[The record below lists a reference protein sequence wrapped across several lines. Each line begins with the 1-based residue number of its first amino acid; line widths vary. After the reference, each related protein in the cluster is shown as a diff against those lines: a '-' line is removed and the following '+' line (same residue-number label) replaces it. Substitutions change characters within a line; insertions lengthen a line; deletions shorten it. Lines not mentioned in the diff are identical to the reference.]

1 MRRQKQ
7 MGDEDGEYEE
17 DEEPEFEEEEEEEGE
32 EAAAPGNEPGS
43 DEDAWLEALE
53 SDNLDERGDLKR
65 KRPAFMTARQVPLEI
80 HPQAQ
85 KKTWGHL
92 SSFCPSF
99 LFLFFFSFP
108 LSAAGDVG

>member
-1 MRRQKQ
+1 

-17 DEEPEFEEEEEEEGE
+17 DEEPEFEEEEEEGE

-85 KKTWGHL
+85 KKTGGIYPPFAHP
-92 SSFCPSF
+92 FCF
-99 LFLFFFSFP
+99 
-108 LSAAGDVG
+108 